1 VDSLTLVVAGI
12 ALFAFG
18 LAYAGDLDRRYYVP
32 LRSVVAMSAYLV
44 VGSVLFVLGVGEA
57 IL

>member
-32 LRSVVAMSAYLV
+32 LRSVVVMNAYLV
-44 VGSVLFVLGVGEA
+44 AGSVLFVAGIVAAVL
-57 IL
+57 